1 MLGVMTTIFIIS
13 IVCGVAGLATG
24 AMTVVF
30 IGLGLFAAIMFK
42 GLWNLL
48 DNWSYEEFCKMRY
61 MLKGL

>member
-13 IVCGVAGLATG
+13 IVCEVVGLATG

-30 IGLGLFAAIMFK
+30 IGLGLFAAIMFQ

-48 DNWSYEEFCKMRY
+48 DNLSYEEFCKMRY
-61 MLKGL
+61 TLKGL